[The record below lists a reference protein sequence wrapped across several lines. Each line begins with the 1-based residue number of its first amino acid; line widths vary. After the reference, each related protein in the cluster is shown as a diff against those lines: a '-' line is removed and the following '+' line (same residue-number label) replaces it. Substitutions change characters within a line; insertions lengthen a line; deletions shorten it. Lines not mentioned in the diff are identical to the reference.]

1 MTTEEAEEIASAL
14 NWTGR
19 EGFSDLTR
27 RGLAIYE
34 SRLKARLEPEFNNK
48 FIAIEPDTEAYAI
61 ADSSG
66 NAMRA
71 MHKTHPAKPVLL
83 MKIGPEPETEL
94 AIRILGAEALAKV
107 TPTAIAAGV
116 FVGVQSLHHDE
127 KRRCRNVSA
136 RADG

>member
-1 MTTEEAEEIASAL
+1 MSMSVAAAPAHQLEQVNE
-14 NWTGR
+14 
-19 EGFSDLTR
+19 SDEKMQKARTL
-27 RGLAIYE
+27 YE
-34 SRLKARLEPEFNNK
+34 TKLKAKLEPEFNNK

-94 AIRILGAEALAKV
+94 AIRILGSEALARLRQK
-107 TPTAIAAGV
+107 
-116 FVGVQSLHHDE
+116 
-127 KRRCRNVSA
+127 
-136 RADG
+136 